1 MQCEA
6 TGQSPKGRCSS
17 LVLLISL
24 AQHWLCLVVSHRA
37 TLCLC
42 PKIPSAPVLRQC
54 RTRIWA
60 PSLGCHY
67 VFELIV
73 LTLGTPSSNSREVT
87 PQVTTSVTQVQPGRT
102 RWPCVEPQILC
113 ALYVHAP
120 IPGVQ
125 CRLLNSLCTQQA
137 LLTWWWTSLTGTH
150 TCSHRDMLRCDLAP
164 PNCWSELTALTF
176 RQPGQEQHTKQ
187 LDWYISKIYLWLD
200 LVQWGFFL

>member
-6 TGQSPKGRCSS
+6 IAQSPKGRCSS
-17 LVLLISL
+17 LVWLISL

-73 LTLGTPSSNSREVT
+73 LTLRTPSSNNSTEIT
-87 PQVTTSVTQVQPGRT
+87 PQVTRSLTQPGCT
-102 RWPCVEPQILC
+102 HWPCLEPQILC
-113 ALYVHAP
+113 TLYAHAP
-120 IPGVQ
+120 VPGVW
-125 CRLLNSLCTQQA
+125 CRLLNSLCTRQV
-137 LLTWWWTSLTGTH
+137 LLTWWWASLTGTQ
-150 TCSHRDMLRCDLAP
+150 TCCHHGKL
-164 PNCWSELTALTF
+164 
-176 RQPGQEQHTKQ
+176 
-187 LDWYISKIYLWLD
+187 
-200 LVQWGFFL
+200 